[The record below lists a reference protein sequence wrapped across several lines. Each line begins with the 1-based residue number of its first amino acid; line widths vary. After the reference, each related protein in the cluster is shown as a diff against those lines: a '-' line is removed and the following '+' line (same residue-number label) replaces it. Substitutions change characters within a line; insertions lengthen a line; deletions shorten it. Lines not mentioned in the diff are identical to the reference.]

1 MRKLRW
7 AAGVSILTCLFA
19 VTIVK
24 TQETGIPAFEP
35 ATVTASVTP
44 VYPETAI
51 NPGTVVV
58 SVNLDAAGEI
68 ENVKIIKGS
77 PPFDSAALAAIKKW
91 RFKPA
96 TLDGKPVPSVVPVAF
111 SFAWPVACVASLRN

>member
-7 AAGVSILTCLFA
+7 AAGVSILASLFA
-19 VTIVK
+19 VTIVR
-24 TQETGIPAFEP
+24 TQEASTPTFEP
-35 ATVTASVTP
+35 ATVDASVAP
-44 VYPETAI
+44 VDPVTAI
-51 NPGTVVV
+51 SPGTVVV

-68 ENVKIIKGS
+68 ENVKVIKSS

-96 TLDGKPVPSVVPVAF
+96 TLDGKPVPSVVPVVV
-111 SFAWPVACVASLRN
+111 SFAWPVTCVASLRN